1 MPRALITGVYG
12 QDGSLLARA
21 LVSAGWEV
29 HGTARRLESGPSLS
43 GLVVH
48 EADLGNAE
56 GFVEV
61 IDRVEPDVLV
71 NLAGISSVAQSWEQ
85 PVLISEV
92 SGRIVADLLEACR
105 RLEQRAGREVRFV
118 QASSSEI
125 FGNPDELPQTEHT
138 PIRPMNPYGAAKA
151 NAHQLGLVAR
161 ARGQFASNAI
171 LFNHES
177 PERPTT
183 FVTRKITAGVAEIAT
198 GRTEAIYL
206 GNLDVRR
213 DWSWAGDVIDALVL
227 IAGAPKAD
235 DFVVASGVAR
245 SVRDFVTAA
254 FAAAGIADWED
265 RVLQDARFIRP
276 SDAPEL
282 CGDPTKLRTELGW
295 EPKVSFD
302 EMVRRMVEHDLELL
316 RD

>member
-1 MPRALITGVYG
+1 MSRALITGVYG

-21 LVSAGWEV
+21 LASAGWEV
-29 HGTARRLESGPSLS
+29 HGTARRLESGPSLA

-48 EADLGNAE
+48 EADLSNAE
-56 GFVEV
+56 GFVAV

-105 RLEQRAGREVRFV
+105 RLEQRAGREVRFI

-125 FGNPDELPQTEHT
+125 FGNPNELPQTEHT
-138 PIRPMNPYGAAKA
+138 PLRPTNPYGAAKA

-177 PERPTT
+177 PDRPTT
-183 FVTRKITAGVAEIAT
+183 FVTRKITAGVAEIAM
-198 GRTEAIYL
+198 GRTETIYL

-227 IAGAPKAD
+227 IAGAPEPD

-245 SVRDFVTAA
+245 SVRDFVTSA

-265 RVLQDARFIRP
+265 RVLQDTRFLRP
-276 SDAPEL
+276 TDAAEL
-282 CGDPTKLRTELGW
+282 CGDSTKLRTELGW